1 MICDTTEGWMN
12 HMEER
17 QISSQSKDWIVNAFF
32 DLLAIKPLHTITIS
46 EIAENAELDR
56 RTFYR
61 HFHSKE
67 DVISFCIHEASNRF
81 EEDISASEIKRIH
94 EESDIIAHN
103 AFVAESFFSICVKWK
118 DMLLILHKQHLLHLL
133 LDDLTN
139 IFSRFHCKF
148 HHLDDFHLHGEDFDY
163 VIAYYAGGFWNLL
176 AKWLSDECKKTP
188 AEMASIAADV
198 LNVDI

>member
-1 MICDTTEGWMN
+1 MG
-12 HMEER
+12 ER

-32 DLLAIKPLHTITIS
+32 DLLAIKPLNTITIS

-61 HFHSKE
+61 HFNSKE
-67 DVISFCIHEASNRF
+67 DVISFCIHEASRRF
-81 EEDISASEIKRIH
+81 EEDISETEIKSVH
-94 EESDIIAHN
+94 TDGDIITHN
-103 AFVAESFFSICVKWK
+103 AFVAESFFTICVKHK
-118 DMLLILHKQHLLHLL
+118 EMLLILHKQHLLHLL

-139 IFSRFHCKF
+139 IFSEFHCKY
-148 HHLDDFHLHGEDFDY
+148 HHLDNSHRHGEDFDY
-163 VIAYYAGGFWNLL
+163 VMAYYAGGFWNLL